1 MRLLYVT
8 GLAPSTASLS
18 GTASHASVSAHQAK
32 KKALSVKAFDPSGSN
47 AFTLRAIFHF
57 LPCCLTAV
65 GCLQVPGR
73 TPEPKAHR
81 IVSFWHV
88 CACMLHTVHVLLLT
102 ILALLDSLL
111 VLQVCANQI
120 AQPAHHSR
128 VSAAEHGQGPLN
140 CVAQHCCLTCCQPC
154 LQRSC
159 SNVAGSLNPSRPCRQ
174 AKHCCNL
181 RAAAPGT

>member
-1 MRLLYVT
+1 MHAC
-8 GLAPSTASLS
+8 APPFSRC
-18 GTASHASVSAHQAK
+18 
-32 KKALSVKAFDPSGSN
+32 
-47 AFTLRAIFHF
+47 FTPRAIFHF

-73 TPEPKAHR
+73 TPEPKALR

-154 LQRSC
+154 LQRILQQC
-159 SNVAGSLNPSRPCRQ
+159 GRQPEPQQTLQAGQALLQSACGSTWDLNPAKAWSALCCITDGECRMSDM
-174 AKHCCNL
+174 
-181 RAAAPGT
+181 